1 MEIEIKKIQ
10 KNKKGDKETNRL
22 LILFTINLFQA
33 LLHEG
38 TGPRVISAYVEII
51 FDNSDGR
58 LPIDKGEFVDLTYF
72 EI

>member
-1 MEIEIKKIQ
+1 MGRRQAIRWISKIKIKI
-10 KNKKGDKETNRL
+10 KIKRGSCV
-22 LILFTINLFQA
+22 QA

-58 LPIDKGEFVDLTYF
+58 LPIDKGAMSNLT
-72 EI
+72 IWRCDT